1 MNCSKGEKD
10 GETLASFFSP
20 ACQSDEWEHR
30 SELEGKGGKKANAF
44 VLEKLDVDGFF
55 EVLLD
60 VVERAEKVVGSTEM

>member
-1 MNCSKGEKD
+1 VNCSKGEKD

-20 ACQSDEWEHR
+20 PGHSDQWEDG
-30 SELEGKGGKKANAF
+30 SELERKGGKKANAF
-44 VLEKLDVDGFF
+44 VLEKLDVNGFF